1 MSLTSGP
8 FALPMTDRQAFA
20 LEARLKQL
28 SAAHGED
35 EPRRSLEPRR
45 LSLTRSN
52 PEPQPEGRSD
62 ISWITAELPD
72 RQGDIVL
79 ASGMDDSHF
88 RLNPIVTLNHDYQ
101 RPPVGRSLWRRL
113 VRDQGVSGIR
123 AKTYY
128 PPRPKDWSDG
138 PWLPDLA
145 YELLRAGL
153 LNAKSIGFLPLKV
166 RTPTQEEITATAGMR
181 NVRAI
186 VERWLLLEYAC
197 CYLPVQPYAVVE
209 EIVTPKSVAE
219 ALQLRTNV
227 ENTSALFSEQT
238 RNVLAAQVN
247 IPPQLFAF
255 LASPAFPFFLQQS
268 LQRSYQKHIRAC

>member
-1 MSLTSGP
+1 MPSLTSGP
-8 FALPMTDRQAFA
+8 FSLPMTDRQAFS

-28 SAAHGED
+28 GVV
-35 EPRRSLEPRR
+35 EPRR
-45 LSLTRSN
+45 LSLARSN

-62 ISWITAELPD
+62 VSWITAELPD

-113 VRDQGVSGIR
+113 VRDQGVTGIQ

-128 PPRPKDWSDG
+128 PPRPKDWSGG

-166 RTPTQEEITATAGMR
+166 RSPSQDEIAANPGMK
-181 NVRAI
+181 NIRAI
-186 VERWLLLEYAC
+186 VEHWLLLEYAC

-219 ALQLRTNV
+219 TADPLQLR
-227 ENTSALFSEQT
+227 
-238 RNVLAAQVN
+238 RNVANSSAIFSAESRQMSATPAN
-247 IPPQLFAF
+247 MPSQLVAF
-255 LASPAFPFFLQQS
+255 LASPTFPFFLQQS